1 MKAVQVVLDDLAL
14 GDLEMGDLAR
24 GDPVLAASFD

>member
-1 MKAVQVVLDDLAL
+1 MQAVQVVLGGLAQ